1 MPGKDA
7 GVVVVVTKV
16 ASVVVV
22 GGMGRDMDISGVV
35 VAAIVVV
42 VVVVVVVVAIE
53 QKSVEALSI
62 PSCG

>member
-22 GGMGRDMDISGVV
+22 GGMCRDMDISGVV

-42 VVVVVVVVAIE
+42 VVVVVVAIG